1 MALAQT
7 AAEKLNELL
16 VAVRTQNF
24 EVMYDSRHAS
34 KYIRRSDERLNEHR
48 KSPFA
53 LGILSTTSESLGPVT
68 ISRRIAKCFSELLR
82 SEGDRLFAL
91 IDKERQKD
99 IAYTS
104 RSSLTSAEGDLDCI
118 LRYEAHLSREF
129 DRTFNQLERLQSARH
144 ISSTD

>member
-1 MALAQT
+1 MTVATLQNIYGGVTSDPTNIASR
-7 AAEKLNELL
+7 LL
-16 VAVRTQNF
+16 
-24 EVMYDSRHAS
+24 
-34 KYIRRSDERLNEHR
+34 L
-48 KSPFA
+48 
-53 LGILSTTSESLGPVT
+53 LGSSVQLQKVWGPVT

-82 SEGDRLFAL
+82 SEGDRLFVL

-99 IAYTS
+99 IAYPS

-129 DRTFNQLERLQSARH
+129 DRTFNQLERLQFARH

>member
-1 MALAQT
+1 MTVATLQNIYGGVTSDSTNIASR
-7 AAEKLNELL
+7 LL
-16 VAVRTQNF
+16 
-24 EVMYDSRHAS
+24 
-34 KYIRRSDERLNEHR
+34 L
-48 KSPFA
+48 
-53 LGILSTTSESLGPVT
+53 LGSSVQLQKVWGPVT
-68 ISRRIAKCFSELLR
+68 ISRRIVKCFSELLR

-129 DRTFNQLERLQSARH
+129 DRTFNQFERLQSARH